1 MGGYT
6 DDKEADDTAQFDVSD
21 NRTLSEVTEW
31 LLDTGHIPSFCTACY
46 REGRT
51 GDRFMSLVKSGQI
64 ANCCGPNAIIT
75 LKEFMTDYGTTSLRE
90 KGEALIRRELESI
103 TNPKVKETTMRYL
116 ARIEQGERD
125 FRF

>member
-1 MGGYT
+1 
-6 DDKEADDTAQFDVSD
+6 
-21 NRTLSEVTEW
+21 
-31 LLDTGHIPSFCTACY
+31 
-46 REGRT
+46 
-51 GDRFMSLVKSGQI
+51 
-64 ANCCGPNAIIT
+64 
-75 LKEFMTDYGTTSLRE
+75 MTDYGTTSLRE